1 MASDEY
7 CIAELR
13 IRKKNRLDYPGAC
26 SLEFQSLMQIAID
39 TLFNWDVEN
48 QKSRGPGIFG
58 TVVSYAPAD
67 EEQGRKTLHR
77 HWQIWVKE
85 LDMKLRQN
93 LFHNDAK
100 TKQDARDRLQKY
112 VDQIMSTTFGP
123 NLILRTEN
131 KMSFCMDTSVQNF
144 RDARHKDLSPNIEG
158 KVIEIRPESQLIAP
172 HTLIDHS
179 LRSWREAAFEDKCWQ
194 SRCDVFFP
202 LSDAR
207 RDMAAYTYSYHM
219 DKGSDPINDE
229 FWGNTKVRDL
239 LLRLCFDQ
247 HEYNHRH
254 SCFKKGCECRFMF
267 PYLTCWKTFIHEDRG
282 MNNENVIDWH
292 RVDGTTMKMAPW
304 MIIPYRPMGCQ
315 WMNVHNKTLSEVF
328 NCNTNVQVGDPFHM
342 FYITLYNLKSTQE
355 EDGQRARRIAES
367 LVRRLIRL
375 QDEIRANKRSAT
387 DPENAFVEGL
397 CRMLGGMNA
406 ATSRYVVS
414 ATMGHLLICQKGTR
428 FMFSHDFSDLLI
440 GQLEAAVEGL
450 PVDFRIRVNR
460 HKNRRIAWRDVLAHD
475 YIHRPIES
483 MFENMCAYEMS
494 MKYQKK
500 YLLFKQMDQLE
511 SLCIGEPAN
520 GEEDADEDAEYLRL
534 MAEKF
539 TGNIYPFKQSHPGAR
554 FSHLAELAHEVI
566 PKVSLP
572 GNGSMCDVE
581 LLRLNDS
588 EVDDCT
594 TAYRESYAKMAL
606 LMFHPFRTIGD
617 IQLQG
622 SFWKLYKQQLDMYKS
637 DALREKCTFWVEGFH
652 ILQNMQDRITL
663 QKHLSRARDP
673 IVLQTKLKQP
683 DKKKNLRE
691 QDNES
696 KIPDIS
702 DFLDQYE

>member
-1 MASDEY
+1 MVSTQQLEVSY
-7 CIAELR
+7 CI
-13 IRKKNRLDYPGAC
+13 
-26 SLEFQSLMQIAID
+26 
-39 TLFNWDVEN
+39 
-48 QKSRGPGIFG
+48 
-58 TVVSYAPAD
+58 
-67 EEQGRKTLHR
+67 
-77 HWQIWVKE
+77 
-85 LDMKLRQN
+85 
-93 LFHNDAK
+93 
-100 TKQDARDRLQKY
+100 
-112 VDQIMSTTFGP
+112 
-123 NLILRTEN
+123 
-131 KMSFCMDTSVQNF
+131 DTSLQNF
-144 RDARHKDLSPNIEG
+144 RDARHKDLSPTIEG

-172 HTLIDHS
+172 RTLIDHS
-179 LRSWREAAFEDKCWQ
+179 LRSWRDAAFKDKCWQ
-194 SRCDVFFP
+194 SRHDVFMP

-207 RDMAAYTYSYHM
+207 IDIAAYTYSYHM
-219 DKGSDPINDE
+219 NEKSNPMSDE
-229 FWGNTKVRDL
+229 FWGDANVRDL

-267 PYLTCWKTFIHEDRG
+267 PFLTCWRTFIHEDRG
-282 MNNENVIDWH
+282 TNNENVIDWH

-304 MIIPYRPMGCQ
+304 MIIPKRPMGCQ

-375 QDEIRANKRSAT
+375 QDEIRANRRSAT

-414 ATMGHLLICQKGTR
+414 ATMGHLLTCQKGTR

-450 PVDFRIRVNR
+450 PVDFRLRINR

-494 MKYQKK
+494 MKYEKK
-500 YLLFKQMDQLE
+500 YLSFKQMDQLE
-511 SLCIGEPAN
+511 SLCFGEPTN
-520 GEEDADEDAEYLRL
+520 GDDDDDEDAEYLRL

-554 FSHLAELAHEVI
+554 FSHLAELANEVI

-572 GNGSMCDVE
+572 GNGSLCDVE

-594 TAYRESYAKMAL
+594 TSYRESYAKMAL
-606 LMFHPFRTIGD
+606 LMFHPFRTIDD

-622 SFWKLYKQQLDMYKS
+622 SFWKMYKQQLDMYKS
-637 DALREKCTFWVEGFH
+637 DELREKCTFWVEGFH

-673 IVLQTKLKQP
+673 IVLQTKLTQT

-702 DFLDQYE
+702 DYLDQYE